1 MTQATRE
8 QLALWEKMQEMQEMP
23 ALAGSWCDNPV
34 DYSGMLVTIANEMC
48 YKFKFSA
55 TVPEITAWL
64 LDEAKRAEHNQL
76 NKK

>member
-8 QLALWEKMQEMQEMP
+8 QLALWEKMQEMS
-23 ALAGSWCDNPV
+23 ALAGSWCDKPV
-34 DYSGMLVTIANEMC
+34 DYSGMLITIANEIC

-76 NKK
+76 NNK